1 MMAEARLVE
10 GPNVFR
16 DAVAN
21 GVLVKK
27 GIQLKVDGK
36 LRTFGAG
43 DVIQPAAADVADGA
57 DFVQEVGNRCR
68 SAGGKAH
75 GSSWFG
81 VFMDKKDLV
90 SATTAFRKS
99 IAEGQS
105 GQAWRLVE
113 AELTRL
119 VAQGRKPNGPLID
132 RIVDQ
137 TLGSFDSSITDP
149 IRRALHSDFETAKPD
164 SAAAPK

>member
-1 MMAEARLVE
+1 MAEARMVE
-10 GPNVFR
+10 GANVFR

-27 GIQLKVDGK
+27 GIQLMVGGELKV
-36 LRTFGAG
+36 FGPG
-43 DVIQPAAADVADGA
+43 DVIKPDATDVADGA

-68 SAGGKAH
+68 SAGGKVH

-81 VFMDKKDLV
+81 VYMDKKDLDK
-90 SATTAFRKS
+90 ATVDLRKS
-99 IAEGQS
+99 IADGHS
-105 GQAWRLVE
+105 GKAWQLVE

-137 TLGSFDSSITDP
+137 TLGSYDTSITNP
-149 IRRALHSDFETAKPD
+149 IRKALHSDFETAKPD
-164 SAAAPK
+164 PAPAST